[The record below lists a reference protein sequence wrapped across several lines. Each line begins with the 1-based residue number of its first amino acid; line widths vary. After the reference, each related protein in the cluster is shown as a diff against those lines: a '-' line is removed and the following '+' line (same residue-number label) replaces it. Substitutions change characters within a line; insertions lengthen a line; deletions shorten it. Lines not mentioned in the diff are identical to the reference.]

1 MMNLNALKI
10 DPEFQD
16 KIPPLNAEEEHI
28 LEQNMIQ
35 ERRLLNPLIIW
46 NGYIL
51 DGHSR
56 YRILKHHPEIA
67 FEVKEIQLPDRYAAL
82 AWICQN
88 QLGRRNLDPERR
100 KFLMGKAYE
109 SQKLSDW
116 GENPQNRNKQSG
128 RFAPCGQNDHMDTHI
143 RTCEK
148 IAQANGVSPK
158 FVRRAEKYANGIDA
172 AEAAVP
178 GAMEEILTGHIK
190 ATDAEI
196 TALAQTPKEEIPA
209 IIKELRK
216 PKKDRKAKKPT
227 SPEKSDVA
235 ADDAPDSNEVHT
247 EDEIEPVSNS
257 PPDFKRSIQGHK
269 RCLTDEDRK
278 RLRQSIDNRH
288 HKTTVANGSIMMC
301 EVQGAKEDFIRRWN
315 LVFKDYPDV
324 FEDNDCRSA
333 ILSLID
339 DTSAY
344 LQTIKER
351 VL

>member
-1 MMNLNALKI
+1 M
-10 DPEFQD
+10 
-16 KIPPLNAEEEHI
+16 
-28 LEQNMIQ
+28 
-35 ERRLLNPLIIW
+35 
-46 NGYIL
+46 
-51 DGHSR
+51 GHSR

-100 KFLMGKAYE
+100 KFLMGKTYE
-109 SQKLSDW
+109 NEKLSVGGSIHRAHD
-116 GENPQNRNKQSG
+116 ESG
-128 RFAPCGQNDHMDTHI
+128 RFTSCAQNDHMRSAEG
-143 RTCEK
+143 RTCER
-148 IAQANGVSPK
+148 IAAKNGVTPI
-158 FVRRAEKYANGIDA
+158 FVRRAEKYAKGVDA

-235 ADDAPDSNEVHT
+235 ADDASDSDEVHT
-247 EDEIEPVSNS
+247 EDEIVPVSNS

-333 ILSLID
+333 ILFLID

>member
-10 DPEFQD
+10 DPEFQG

-100 KFLMGKAYE
+100 KFLMGKTYE

-128 RFAPCGQNDHMDTHI
+128 RFAPCGQNDHMDTHL

-178 GAMEEILTGHIK
+178 GVMEEILTGHRRSDRYHTK
-190 ATDAEI
+190 RLEI
-196 TALAQTPKEEIPA
+196 PQRGHLLCRHGAAHRLRAGRFSSGSRSSKRCRKPLCAYPYCGDSNFPHREKEIPA
-209 IIKELRK
+209 HTRS
-216 PKKDRKAKKPT
+216 D
-227 SPEKSDVA
+227 SP
-235 ADDAPDSNEVHT
+235 
-247 EDEIEPVSNS
+247 
-257 PPDFKRSIQGHK
+257 Q
-269 RCLTDEDRK
+269 
-278 RLRQSIDNRH
+278 
-288 HKTTVANGSIMMC
+288 
-301 EVQGAKEDFIRRWN
+301 
-315 LVFKDYPDV
+315 Y
-324 FEDNDCRSA
+324 
-333 ILSLID
+333 SL
-339 DTSAY
+339 
-344 LQTIKER
+344 
-351 VL
+351 

>member
-1 MMNLNALKI
+1 MMNLSALKI
-10 DPEFQD
+10 DPEFQG

-56 YRILKHHPEIA
+56 YRILKNHPEIT

-109 SQKLSDW
+109 NEKLSI
-116 GENPQNRNKQSG
+116 GAPIGNQNGLKQ
-128 RFAPCGQNDHMDTHI
+128 CVQNEHI
-143 RTCEK
+143 ELASRTCEK
-148 IAQANGVSPK
+148 IAKRNGVAPST
-158 FVRRAEKYANGIDA
+158 VRRAERYAKGVDA
-172 AEAAVP
+172 AETAVP
-178 GAMEEILTGHIK
+178 GAMEEILSGHIK

-196 TALAQTPKEEIPA
+196 TALAKMPKEEIPA
-209 IIKELRK
+209 IIEELRK
-216 PKKDRKAKKPT
+216 PKQERQAKSKPPK
-227 SPEKSDVA
+227 PEKVD
-235 ADDAPDSNEVHT
+235 ADDVPVSSKVHT
-247 EDEIEPVSNS
+247 EGEITPVSNS
-257 PPDFKRSIQGHK
+257 PPDFKRSIQGQK
-269 RCLTDEDRK
+269 RCLTDEERK
-278 RLRQSIDNRH
+278 RLQKSIDNRH

-333 ILSLID
+333 ILFLID

>member
-1 MMNLNALKI
+1 M
-10 DPEFQD
+10 
-16 KIPPLNAEEEHI
+16 
-28 LEQNMIQ
+28 
-35 ERRLLNPLIIW
+35 
-46 NGYIL
+46 
-51 DGHSR
+51 
-56 YRILKHHPEIA
+56 
-67 FEVKEIQLPDRYAAL
+67 
-82 AWICQN
+82 
-88 QLGRRNLDPERR
+88 
-100 KFLMGKAYE
+100 
-109 SQKLSDW
+109 
-116 GENPQNRNKQSG
+116 
-128 RFAPCGQNDHMDTHI
+128 
-143 RTCEK
+143 
-148 IAQANGVSPK
+148 
-158 FVRRAEKYANGIDA
+158 
-172 AEAAVP
+172 
-178 GAMEEILTGHIK
+178 
-190 ATDAEI
+190 DAEI

-324 FEDNDCRSA
+324 FEDTDCRSA
-333 ILSLID
+333 ILFLID

>member
-10 DPEFQD
+10 DPEFQG

-100 KFLMGKAYE
+100 KFLMGKTYE
-109 SQKLSDW
+109 NEKLSVGGSIHREHD
-116 GENPQNRNKQSG
+116 ESG
-128 RFAPCGQNDHMDTHI
+128 RFTSCAQNDHMRSAEG
-143 RTCEK
+143 RTCER
-148 IAQANGVSPK
+148 IAAKNGVTPI
-158 FVRRAEKYANGIDA
+158 FVRRAEKYAKGVDA

-227 SPEKSDVA
+227 SPEKSDDA
-235 ADDAPDSNEVHT
+235 ADDAAESDQFRPSSCD
-247 EDEIEPVSNS
+247 
-257 PPDFKRSIQGHK
+257 
-269 RCLTDEDRK
+269 
-278 RLRQSIDNRH
+278 
-288 HKTTVANGSIMMC
+288 
-301 EVQGAKEDFIRRWN
+301 
-315 LVFKDYPDV
+315 
-324 FEDNDCRSA
+324 
-333 ILSLID
+333 
-339 DTSAY
+339 
-344 LQTIKER
+344 
-351 VL
+351 

>member
-1 MMNLNALKI
+1 M
-10 DPEFQD
+10 
-16 KIPPLNAEEEHI
+16 
-28 LEQNMIQ
+28 
-35 ERRLLNPLIIW
+35 
-46 NGYIL
+46 
-51 DGHSR
+51 
-56 YRILKHHPEIA
+56 
-67 FEVKEIQLPDRYAAL
+67 
-82 AWICQN
+82 
-88 QLGRRNLDPERR
+88 
-100 KFLMGKAYE
+100 
-109 SQKLSDW
+109 
-116 GENPQNRNKQSG
+116 
-128 RFAPCGQNDHMDTHI
+128 
-143 RTCEK
+143 
-148 IAQANGVSPK
+148 
-158 FVRRAEKYANGIDA
+158 
-172 AEAAVP
+172 
-178 GAMEEILTGHIK
+178 
-190 ATDAEI
+190 
-196 TALAQTPKEEIPA
+196 AQTPKEEIPA

-235 ADDAPDSNEVHT
+235 ADDASDSDEVHT
-247 EDEIEPVSNS
+247 EDEIVPVSNS

>member
-1 MMNLNALKI
+1 MRSTEK
-10 DPEFQD
+10 
-16 KIPPLNAEEEHI
+16 
-28 LEQNMIQ
+28 
-35 ERRLLNPLIIW
+35 
-46 NGYIL
+46 
-51 DGHSR
+51 
-56 YRILKHHPEIA
+56 
-67 FEVKEIQLPDRYAAL
+67 
-82 AWICQN
+82 
-88 QLGRRNLDPERR
+88 
-100 KFLMGKAYE
+100 
-109 SQKLSDW
+109 
-116 GENPQNRNKQSG
+116 
-128 RFAPCGQNDHMDTHI
+128 
-143 RTCEK
+143 RTCER
-148 IAQANGVSPK
+148 IANKNGVSSK
-158 FVRRAEKYANGIDA
+158 FVQRAEKYAKGVDA

-235 ADDAPDSNEVHT
+235 ADDAPDSDEVHT
-247 EDEIEPVSNS
+247 ESEITPVSNS

-333 ILSLID
+333 ILFLID